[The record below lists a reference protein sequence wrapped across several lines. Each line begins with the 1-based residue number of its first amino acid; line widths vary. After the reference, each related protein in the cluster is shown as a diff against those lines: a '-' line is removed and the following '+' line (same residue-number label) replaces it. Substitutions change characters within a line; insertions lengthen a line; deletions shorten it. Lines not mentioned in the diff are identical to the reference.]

1 MQDWTGLRSDSD
13 WPVARAHIFRTHQV
27 CWIEPIR
34 TDRSQVCDAMWCFLP
49 NRFWDLRHADT
60 PGNGPTQSRLTLFA
74 RSLEEFF
81 LLVRTSIIIRY
92 VIRKNE
98 DLPSSK
104 VPSYLLACSVT
115 FVSFFV
121 SQIPVVFVQ
130 NGCRQPEHIFRKF
143 RGSIKQKFLA
153 GH

>member
-1 MQDWTGLRSDSD
+1 LTGRASTHLQNSSGMLNRTDSNRSQSSLRCNVMFSSEPILRFEACRYT
-13 WPVARAHIFRTHQV
+13 WERTHA
-27 CWIEPIR
+27 I
-34 TDRSQVCDAMWCFLP
+34 TS
-49 NRFWDLRHADT
+49 
-60 PGNGPTQSRLTLFA
+60 A

>member
-1 MQDWTGLRSDSD
+1 MTGRASTHLQNSSGMLNRTDSNRSQSSLRCNVMFSSEPILRFEACRYT
-13 WPVARAHIFRTHQV
+13 WERTHAITSNAV
-27 CWIEPIR
+27 CSVPRRI
-34 TDRSQVCDAMWCFLP
+34 
-49 NRFWDLRHADT
+49 
-60 PGNGPTQSRLTLFA
+60 
-74 RSLEEFF
+74 FF
-81 LLVRTSIIIRY
+81 ITKVVRTSIIIRY